1 MLQVR
6 KRKGRMNMKPRRKIE
21 PWLFLLPALVAYVA
35 IVLFP
40 MIQTISYSFTN
51 WNGIGEKT
59 FAGFENYRRMLSD
72 KNLRTAF
79 FNNLYFLLIGTVFQ
93 MVMGLLMATLLSGI
107 KKGSNLFRVLYFIP
121 YIISSMAICKIFE
134 KLPRMD
140 LTKGGIPVQ

>member
-1 MLQVR
+1 
-6 KRKGRMNMKPRRKIE
+6 MKPRRKIE
-21 PWLFLLPALVAYVA
+21 PWLFLLPALVTYIA

-40 MIQTISYSFTN
+40 MIQTISYSFMN

-107 KKGSNLFRVLYFIP
+107 KKDRTCSACY
-121 YIISSMAICKIFE
+121 ISSHVLFHPWQSVRFLKNCCLCNHLE
-134 KLPRMD
+134 
-140 LTKGGIPVQ
+140 